1 MHIQP
6 WMATMRATLSAIT
19 YCHTYVGQ
27 GLQKLFVFPYLR
39 FYFNVE
45 TENLVSKADENIF
58 SCWTN

>member
-1 MHIQP
+1 
-6 WMATMRATLSAIT
+6 MATMRSTLSAIT

-45 TENLVSKADENIF
+45 TENLVSKAEENIF
-58 SCWTN
+58 SC